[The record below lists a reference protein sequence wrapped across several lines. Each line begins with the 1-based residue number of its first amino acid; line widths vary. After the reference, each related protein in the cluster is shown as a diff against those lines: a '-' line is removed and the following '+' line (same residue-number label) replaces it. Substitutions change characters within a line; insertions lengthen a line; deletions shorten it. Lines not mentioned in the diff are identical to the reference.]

1 MLSVG
6 WLELGRE
13 YTRGNVAPE
22 VVAKLRDLMN
32 YATGMSLG
40 SHYCEFCMEHKHQRA
55 RWHGIAHGSV
65 TLSVPGSRAVYETPQ
80 LVIHYIEAHGYQ
92 PPLEFCEA
100 VLACPPGWTD
110 AYFRAIHPDFA
121 ESPEHV
127 ERMRQYTACAIC
139 AAMAN
144 SPAESAEDR
153 ERFVRYAHL
162 VMSAPSLTNPDRAVL
177 VESAD
182 DAQPPIDP
190 LVHAHLASMIRICK
204 EHESRGPRLIELIG
218 EGHAALSRARLT
230 FDAVRDGDFAV
241 YASSRIRETLELA
254 IAEHGRNPN
263 EVAERDD
270 GAAFRLGP
278 RH

>member
-1 MLSVG
+1 
-6 WLELGRE
+6 
-13 YTRGNVAPE
+13 
-22 VVAKLRDLMN
+22 
-32 YATGMSLG
+32 
-40 SHYCEFCMEHKHQRA
+40 
-55 RWHGIAHGSV
+55 
-65 TLSVPGSRAVYETPQ
+65 
-80 LVIHYIEAHGYQ
+80 
-92 PPLEFCEA
+92 
-100 VLACPPGWTD
+100 
-110 AYFRAIHPDFA
+110 
-121 ESPEHV
+121 
-127 ERMRQYTACAIC
+127 
-139 AAMAN
+139 MAN